1 MAAKSSIIKFGFLN
15 QLICKTASKSKHTA
29 VLKFCNAKLTDMAG
43 TFLGTL
49 WSWSSLLSFS
59 NNTGANFYF
68 ELLRKALLKAT
79 SLLIPAF
86 FNSHRKRKVL
96 LFESAQISI
105 SELPI
110 TINCHTDRPF
120 NFQFVLTIAQHFFP
134 HIASPY
140 KTLLFCK
147 TFIQNNI
154 CL

>member
-43 TFLGTL
+43 TFLVTL

-110 TINCHTDRPF
+110 TINRPF

-134 HIASPY
+134 
-140 KTLLFCK
+140 TFLLRTKHYFFCK